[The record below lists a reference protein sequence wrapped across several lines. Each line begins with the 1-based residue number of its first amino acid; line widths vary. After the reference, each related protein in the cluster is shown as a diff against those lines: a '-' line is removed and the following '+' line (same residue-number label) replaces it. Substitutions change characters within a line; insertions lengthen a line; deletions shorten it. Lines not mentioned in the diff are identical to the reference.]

1 MRGLVRPDARGAG
14 AKMTDIILWVLLA
27 MLGLIFAA
35 VLVRSL

>member
-1 MRGLVRPDARGAG
+1 VVSPELEGAG
-14 AKMTDIILWVLLA
+14 AEMNDIILWALLA